1 MLTAINGF
9 KLTRATEAPQ
19 ILKKSPDGQLGGALN
34 QSLPVLG
41 GDSAS
46 DLGAEGLVGHHQ
58 HLQLLHVVNQHL
70 LEAGGEHVPGAGG

>member
-1 MLTAINGF
+1 MIGNVDC
-9 KLTRATEAPQ
+9 TEGNLIFGAR
-19 ILKKSPDGQLGGALN
+19 LLKSPDCQLGGALN

-58 HLQLLHVVNQHL
+58 DLELLHVVNQHL
-70 LEAGGEHVPGAGG
+70 LEAGGEHVPGAGS